1 VAYRRTRSVF
11 IWIAAIPILFLV
23 GSLWRSARYRQL
35 IRIVEHTRDVQISVQ
50 DLLGSLN
57 NAETGRRGYILT
69 GDASYLAKLHDA
81 AAKSSEL
88 LQRLAALT
96 QDDPTQQLNSRALG
110 GLVNDRV
117 QLLEQTSQFGGQ
129 DAALREERRNGLDVS
144 TELSKVAA
152 AMMAEESRLL
162 DVRKQA
168 MARADIEAVAFV
180 IAGGIATM
188 ILLAWAYRILRRYAD
203 ERDHAEAEV
212 RQANQE
218 LQEKVGQLDRLN
230 RELEERV
237 RERTLGLERSNN
249 DLQQFAFVASHDL
262 QEPLRMVSSYLGLL
276 SKSCQGKLDPEADK
290 YLGYAVDG
298 AARMQ
303 ALIRDL
309 LSYAQVTSQAPALM
323 RTRLNEVVGQARYAL
338 LASIRETGAEIA
350 QEPLPEV
357 EVDPLKMSLVFQ
369 NLLSNAIK
377 FRRHGEKPSIHIEA
391 LQEGNQWRIS
401 VRDNGIGFD
410 PKYAQKIFGAFQRL
424 HGKDVYPGTGIGLA
438 VCNRIIELH
447 GGRIWA
453 EAQTGAGATFHFTLP
468 ALAVTSPATEGSS
481 HTAAVST
488 GGGRGA

>member
-1 VAYRRTRSVF
+1 TRPVF
-11 IWIAAIPILFLV
+11 IWIAVIPILFLV

-276 SKSCQGKLDPEADK
+276 SKSCEGKLDHEA
-290 YLGYAVDG
+290 
-298 AARMQ
+298 
-303 ALIRDL
+303 
-309 LSYAQVTSQAPALM
+309 
-323 RTRLNEVVGQARYAL
+323 
-338 LASIRETGAEIA
+338 
-350 QEPLPEV
+350 
-357 EVDPLKMSLVFQ
+357 
-369 NLLSNAIK
+369 
-377 FRRHGEKPSIHIEA
+377 EK
-391 LQEGNQWRIS
+391 
-401 VRDNGIGFD
+401 
-410 PKYAQKIFGAFQRL
+410 
-424 HGKDVYPGTGIGLA
+424 
-438 VCNRIIELH
+438 
-447 GGRIWA
+447 
-453 EAQTGAGATFHFTLP
+453 
-468 ALAVTSPATEGSS
+468 
-481 HTAAVST
+481 
-488 GGGRGA
+488 